1 MQQYN
6 HSLRMRDLFMN
17 PKLAGV
23 FPQFAPGERLQNV
36 YSFAQ
41 TEKRVQDYLVAALN
55 GTITAEGAI
64 AVKGQQQAVLSR
76 VRQLQPLIES
86 FFNNIPKVAAALRK
100 NAPLYL
106 PYAAR
111 KQLEDIKTPAG
122 KIKALRA
129 VMDNFQYNTD
139 LGALNSVK
147 HERPE
152 LFRKNKSAWERK
164 VGYKG
169 RLKFV

>member
-6 HSLRMRDLFMN
+6 NRLRMQDLFMN
-17 PKLAGV
+17 PALARV
-23 FPQFAPGERLQNV
+23 FPQFTPGAKLKNV
-36 YSFAQ
+36 YSFAE
-41 TEKRVQDYLVAALN
+41 TEEKVLKYLASALN
-55 GTITAEGAI
+55 GTITGASEL
-64 AVKGQQQAVLSR
+64 VVRGKQQAVLSR

>member
-76 VRQLQPLIES
+76 VRALQAVIEG
-86 FFNNIPKVAAALRK
+86 FINDMPKVVQALRK

-106 PYAAR
+106 PYATL
-111 KQLEDIKTPAG
+111 KQLEDTKTTAG
-122 KIKALRA
+122 KIKAMRA
-129 VMDNFQYNTD
+129 VMDNFQYNPD
-139 LGALNSVK
+139 LGALNGVK
-147 HERPE
+147 KENPE
-152 LFRKNKSAWERK
+152 QFDRNKKAWEKK
-164 VGYKG
+164 VGYSR
-169 RLKFV
+169 RLKKV